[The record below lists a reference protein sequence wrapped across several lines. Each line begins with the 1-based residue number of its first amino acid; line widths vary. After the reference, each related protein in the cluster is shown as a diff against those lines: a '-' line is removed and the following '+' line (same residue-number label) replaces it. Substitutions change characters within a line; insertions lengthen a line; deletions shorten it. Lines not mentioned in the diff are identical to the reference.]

1 MELDVSNY
9 SVGELFQS
17 LESVDDIQFPEQAL
31 LILKQLLNKSGLTT
45 TQIQDSFKSGN
56 SLDLIGTLP
65 IFSAIATDVV
75 NTNHEV
81 TDKLNRLL
89 VKL

>member
-9 SVGELFQS
+9 SVEELFQS

-31 LILKQLLNKSGLTT
+31 LILKQLLSKSGLTT
-45 TQIQDSFKSGN
+45 AQIQDSFKNGS
-56 SLDLIGTLP
+56 SLELIGALP
-65 IFSAIATDVV
+65 VFSAIASDIL
-75 NTNHEV
+75 NTNNEV
-81 TDKLNRLL
+81 TEKLNRLL

>member
-9 SVGELFQS
+9 SVEELFQS

-31 LILKQLLNKSGLTT
+31 LILKQLLSKSGLTID
-45 TQIQDSFKSGN
+45 QLQNSFKSDN
-56 SLDLIGTLP
+56 SLALIGALP
-65 IFSAIATDVV
+65 VFSLVASDIV
-75 NTNHEV
+75 NTNNDV
-81 TDKLNRLL
+81 TEKLKRLI

>member
-9 SVGELFQS
+9 SVDELFHS

-31 LILKQLLNKSGLTT
+31 LILKSLLNKSGLNV
-45 TQIQDSFKSGN
+45 TQIQDAFKSET
-56 SLDLIGTLP
+56 SLELIGNLP
-65 IFSAIATDVV
+65 VLSAIASDVV
-75 NTNHEV
+75 NSNHEV
-81 TDKLNRLL
+81 TDKLKRLL